1 MAVNVSELLDNESLA
16 PALSAEAASHLSAQ
30 LSRASGLSVYA
41 RSLAATQGAL
51 LFLARGEEVK
61 FVCAL
66 TREAAAAPFGGRAEG
81 LSVDGER
88 YTLTVAEPSAAL
100 AVRMRGLLPFL
111 QPRPLGLQTSAGC
124 GDRLGLATPGHI
136 QGLRA
141 TYGDGPDDAVR
152 IAPIFA
158 QQSIRENART
168 GRTPQEVLDD
178 AMWGVFQEGWREG
191 YGADADH
198 LKNFEDV
205 DVCARAGYTFYTVDP
220 GEFVDDRANT
230 ASPGEVQ
237 AMADALP
244 WDDLAD
250 TQQELLTRL
259 TGKAIDLGDF
269 QVELEPAEV
278 MRAAAKYGHAVAHT
292 LRMYR
297 HLASVAGDFEFEM
310 SVDETETVTTPAE
323 HIYIASE
330 LQRLGVDCI
339 SLAPRYVGTFE
350 KGVDYIGDIDAFE
363 SSFRRH
369 HAIACAYGPYKLSL
383 HSGSDKFRVYPV
395 AHAVAGDLVH
405 LKTAGTSYLEAL
417 RAIAAID
424 PALFRAIVHFA
435 RERYTEDRASY
446 HVSAELSEMADVE
459 ALPDE
464 QLAELLDDFHARE
477 VLHVT
482 FGSVLNDAALRE
494 PFFEALRANE
504 TVYDEVL
511 SRHFQRHFEPFA

>member
-1 MAVNVSELLDNESLA
+1 MDAPRVSVSRVND
-16 PALSAEAASHLSAQ
+16 
-30 LSRASGLSVYA
+30 
-41 RSLAATQGAL
+41 
-51 LFLARGEEVK
+51 
-61 FVCAL
+61 
-66 TREAAAAPFGGRAEG
+66 
-81 LSVDGER
+81 
-88 YTLTVAEPSAAL
+88 YTLTVAEPSADL

-230 ASPGEVQ
+230 ASPGGSAGDGGRAAVGRR
-237 AMADALP
+237 
-244 WDDLAD
+244 WR
-250 TQQELLTRL
+250 TRSRSCCTRL

-278 MRAAAKYGHAVAHT
+278 MRAASKYGHAVAHT

-363 SSFRRH
+363 SSFRQH

-383 HSGSDKFRVYPV
+383 AFRVGQVSRLPGC
-395 AHAVAGDLVH
+395 ACR
-405 LKTAGTSYLEAL
+405 SRRPSPLE
-417 RAIAAID
+417 D
-424 PALFRAIVHFA
+424 GGH
-435 RERYTEDRASY
+435 
-446 HVSAELSEMADVE
+446 ELSGGA
-459 ALPDE
+459 
-464 QLAELLDDFHARE
+464 AR
-477 VLHVT
+477 HRRHRS
-482 FGSVLNDAALRE
+482 GA
-494 PFFEALRANE
+494 
-504 TVYDEVL
+504 L
-511 SRHFQRHFEPFA
+511 SRHRDTSHASAIRRTAPRITSQRSCRRWPTSRRCRTSNWPNCWTTSTPRGAACDVRFRSERCGVARAILRGAARQRDRL